1 MKYPTLNNINHQRD
15 DIMLEQQILKEALT
29 LAPKNRAS
37 LVEKLLANLDQP
49 DKTIDELWAKEAEH
63 RIDAY
68 EAGNVKAISAEQV
81 FGKSDEKQTVVGA
94 NLFAL

>member
-1 MKYPTLNNINHQRD
+1 
-15 DIMLEQQILKEALT
+15 MLEQQILKEALT

-37 LVEKLLANLDQP
+37 LVEKLLASLDQP
-49 DKTIDELWAKEAEH
+49 DKSIDELWAMEAEN

-81 FGKSDEKQTVVGA
+81 FSKFSISSAMRGMENEGSNYSLTDLKET
-94 NLFAL
+94 F